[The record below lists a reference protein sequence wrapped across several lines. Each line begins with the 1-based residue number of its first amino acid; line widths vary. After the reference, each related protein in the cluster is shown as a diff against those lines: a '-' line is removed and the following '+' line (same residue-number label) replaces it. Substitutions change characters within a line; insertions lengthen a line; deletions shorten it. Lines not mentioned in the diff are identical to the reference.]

1 MGQAMVIE
9 FLCPNGHRIHCSEEQ
24 AGRAARCPRCGVRFR
39 VPQPSEV
46 DLPASAGDGAAA
58 ETPQFS
64 DSGVVEPPSGIQQ
77 RREPPQI
84 EFLCPN
90 GHRLHGPAHLQGKP
104 GECPECGAR
113 FRIPVYED
121 LADEEEEQAAAEREI
136 SVGGVAGDG
145 SDATRTAGP
154 QSDRPEPAGAK
165 AQAAARPA
173 TNTEIHPLARLFL
186 RLWERKPAEAVTELC
201 LRSGETLQVQRFS
214 RVLSQPTHG
223 VFSIKDADGTN
234 TLAVVAWEAVER
246 VLIRGVKQ
254 LPADIAD

>member
-1 MGQAMVIE
+1 
-9 FLCPNGHRIHCSEEQ
+9 
-24 AGRAARCPRCGVRFR
+24 
-39 VPQPSEV
+39 
-46 DLPASAGDGAAA
+46 
-58 ETPQFS
+58 
-64 DSGVVEPPSGIQQ
+64 VVEPPSGIQQ
-77 RREPPQI
+77 RKEPPQI
-84 EFLCPN
+84 EFLCPS

-121 LADEEEEQAAAEREI
+121 LADEEEEQAAAEQEI
-136 SVGGVAGDG
+136 SLGGVAGDDG
-145 SDATRTAGP
+145 SDATRDSAR

-165 AQAAARPA
+165 SQAAARPGGNA
-173 TNTEIHPLARLFL
+173 EVHPLAKLFL
-186 RLWERKPAEAVTELC
+186 RLWERKPAEAVAELC

-254 LPADIAD
+254 LPGDIAD